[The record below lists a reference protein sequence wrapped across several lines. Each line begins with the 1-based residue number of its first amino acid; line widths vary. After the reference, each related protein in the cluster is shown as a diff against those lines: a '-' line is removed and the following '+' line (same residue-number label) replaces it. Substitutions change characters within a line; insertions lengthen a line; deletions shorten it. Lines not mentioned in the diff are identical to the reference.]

1 MLPVCMRMMA
11 TVPVRFVLFSEAR
24 ELVNLS
30 ERNVNVPN
38 MLNCRQLRQLIFHEI
53 FKDLSP
59 IEDCC
64 ILALNQ
70 EYVDDHNG
78 TFTIA
83 AHSEIAV
90 IPPISGG

>member
-1 MLPVCMRMMA
+1 QV
-11 TVPVRFVLFSEAR
+11 
-24 ELVNLS
+24 
-30 ERNVNVPN
+30 
-38 MLNCRQLRQLIFHEI
+38 

-59 IEDCC
+59 IQDCC

-70 EYVDDHNG
+70 EYIDDHDG
-78 TFTIA
+78 TFTIT

>member
-1 MLPVCMRMMA
+1 M
-11 TVPVRFVLFSEAR
+11 
-24 ELVNLS
+24 
-30 ERNVNVPN
+30 
-38 MLNCRQLRQLIFHEI
+38 
-53 FKDLSP
+53 SP